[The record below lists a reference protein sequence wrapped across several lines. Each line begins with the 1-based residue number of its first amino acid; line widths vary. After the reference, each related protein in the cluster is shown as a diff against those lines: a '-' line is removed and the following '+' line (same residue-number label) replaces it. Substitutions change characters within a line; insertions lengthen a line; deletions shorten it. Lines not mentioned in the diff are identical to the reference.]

1 MKDCHCRIS
10 VRFLNGN
17 LQVDESPLPIFL
29 FFFKIMKYEEKK
41 KMSKS
46 TSVEFLCVVLI
57 FTVIYL
63 TVVFVFK
70 KYHTVIIHVK

>member
-1 MKDCHCRIS
+1 
-10 VRFLNGN
+10 
-17 LQVDESPLPIFL
+17 
-29 FFFKIMKYEEKK
+29 
-41 KMSKS
+41 MSKS